1 MHWGITQW
9 GFIASGG
16 RLLRAVPP
24 DAEPI
29 IAALARHGIEG
40 FVIGEVVPQTQG
52 VMLEGDGRER
62 ELPGFERDELAR
74 VLESSEEAPG
84 G

>member
-1 MHWGITQW
+1 V
-9 GFIASGG
+9 
-16 RLLRAVPP
+16 RP
-24 DAEPI
+24 DADPI
-29 IAALARHGIEG
+29 IAALARHGIGG

-52 VMLEGDGRER
+52 VMLQGDGRER

-74 VLESSEEAPG
+74 VLGSREEAPG